1 MRRTSI
7 RLSDGRELIYFD
19 SDGTPDR
26 SAIDQRGLEPG
37 GTQQGT
43 MRHDPLTGEWVS
55 IAGHRQTRIF
65 LPNAAECPICP
76 STPDNLSEIPEADYQ
91 VVVFENRFPSF
102 LAGESFSDAEALH
115 DWDAEIP
122 AHGRCEVVTFT
133 SDHGGSVAS
142 LDSARMLLVMQAWID
157 RTRELSELPGIRSV
171 FVFENRGA
179 EVGVTLHHPHGQIY
193 AYPYLPAAVSTL
205 LGQAADYSARTGESL
220 LDAVVAREMSD
231 GRRIVAENDD
241 WVAFVPF
248 ASRWPYEVQIHP
260 IEHRASLAELTEAEQ
275 HSFATMF
282 PRLVRALDSIF
293 GKPFPY
299 MAGWTQVPAHAS
311 AQEHDD
317 SRLFLR
323 LISNRRAVDKLKY
336 LAGSE
341 SLMGAFINDVTPE
354 TAAAQIR
361 EAWDHSDR
369 G

>member
-7 RLSDGRELIYFD
+7 TLSDGRELIYFD
-19 SDGTPDR
+19 EDSRPART
-26 SAIDQRGLEPG
+26 AIDRRGLEPG

-43 MRHDPLTGEWVS
+43 LRHDPLTDQWVS

-76 STPDNLSEIPEADYQ
+76 STEGNLSEIPEADYD

-102 LAGESFSDAEALH
+102 LMGPEFARLDGGLG
-115 DWDAEIP
+115 WDAEPP

-133 SDHGGSVAS
+133 PDHAGSVAS

-157 RTRELSELPGIRSV
+157 RTRELSEMPGIRAV

-193 AYPYLPAAVSTL
+193 AYPYLPPAIADLLRVAA
-205 LGQAADYSARTGESL
+205 AYRARTGSSL
-220 LDAVVAREMSD
+220 LDSVVEREIAD
-231 GRRIVAENDD
+231 GQRIVMRNEH

-260 IEHRASLAELTEAEQ
+260 VAHRDSLVALTEQEQ
-275 HSFATMF
+275 VSFAEMF
-282 PRLVRALDSIF
+282 PRLVRALDTIF
-293 GKPFPY
+293 GSIFPY

-311 AQEHDD
+311 AEEVAD
-317 SRLFLR
+317 SRLFMR
-323 LISNRRAVDKLKY
+323 LISNRRAADKLKF

-354 TAAAQIR
+354 SAAAQIR
-361 EAWDHSDR
+361 EAWDAGAR